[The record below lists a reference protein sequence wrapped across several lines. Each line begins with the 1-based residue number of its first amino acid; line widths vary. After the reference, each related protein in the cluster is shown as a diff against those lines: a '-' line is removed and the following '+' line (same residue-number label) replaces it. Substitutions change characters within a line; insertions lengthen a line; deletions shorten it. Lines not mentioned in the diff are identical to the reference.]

1 MRHDEEMA
9 ELRSAERRAAI
20 EEVAAQIIEE
30 VSEWSAAHPRAQWD
44 ELEKEVLKAR
54 KQFGERLME
63 TLVREREEVRPVPGP
78 QCAKCGKEM
87 HYKGQKKRHVVSSIG
102 ETQIE
107 RCHYYCSECKTSVF
121 PPR

>member
-1 MRHDEEMA
+1 MPHDEEMA

-30 VSEWSAAHPRAQWD
+30 VNEWSAAHPRAKWD

-54 KQFGERLME
+54 KQFGERLMQ
-63 TLVREREEVRPVPGP
+63 TLVQEREEVRPVPGP

-87 HYKGQKKRHVVSSIG
+87 HYKGQKKRHVGSSIG
-102 ETQIE
+102 ETQIQ
-107 RCHYYCSECKTSVF
+107 RGHYYCSECKTGIF
-121 PPR
+121 PPG